1 MRLRRAMTV
10 GILLLV
16 LSGAVGACSGGAGD
30 ISAGDG
36 DAGAGGDGGAAQRG
50 LPDMDKAEAPY
61 ALDDSGVV
69 TSEGAVVG
77 SGGDILGSAAEL
89 PSVSLSVIKTA
100 TMRLELERDGL
111 DQAAREAIAIAERF
125 GGYVSTTA
133 LRDARKGTGSLELR
147 VPATRFGDA
156 LEALRGVGKVQS
168 ESVAGQDVGQEF
180 VDLQARLRNFEAQ
193 ETVLLRLMDKSVS
206 VADTLRVQGQLQ
218 QVQLEIE
225 RLRGRIRYLQDQTD
239 MSTIRVDMTEEGI
252 APTSANAIVKAWRQ
266 AREVAVGV
274 VAAVIVGAGFVVPVA
289 LLLAVIG
296 LVVFRLRPRT
306 TTP

>member
-1 MRLRRAMTV
+1 MRLRRATAV

-16 LSGAVGACSGGAGD
+16 VSGVVGACSGGDSELAA
-30 ISAGDG
+30 ISGGDG
-36 DAGAGGDGGAAQRG
+36 DTGGDGGGGQRELAYDQPKALPAAVG
-50 LPDMDKAEAPY
+50 E
-61 ALDDSGVV
+61 SGA
-69 TSEGAVVG
+69 GAVIDAE
-77 SGGDILGSAAEL
+77 GDILGSAADI

-100 TMRLELERDGL
+100 TVRLELERDGL
-111 DQAAREAIAIAERF
+111 DQAARDAIAIAERF
-125 GGYVSTTA
+125 GGYVSTTQ

-156 LEALRGVGKVQS
+156 LEALRGVGRVQS

-289 LLLAVIG
+289 LLLAIVG
-296 LVVFRLRPRT
+296 LVVYRVRPRT
-306 TTP
+306 SAP

>member
-1 MRLRRAMTV
+1 MRLRRAVAV
-10 GILLLV
+10 GTLLLV
-16 LSGAVGACSGGAGD
+16 VSAVVGACSGGDSD
-30 ISAGDG
+30 ISTGISGG
-36 DAGAGGDGGAAQRG
+36 DADTGGAGGDGGAAQRG
-50 LPDMDKAEAPY
+50 LSLAEPEAPSAVGY
-61 ALDDSGVV
+61 
-69 TSEGAVVG
+69 SEGGAVVDA
-77 SGGDILGSAAEL
+77 GGDILGSAADL

-100 TMRLELERDGL
+100 TVRLELERDGL
-111 DQAAREAIAIAERF
+111 DQAARDAIAIAERF
-125 GGYVSTTA
+125 GGYVSTTQ

-239 MSTIRVDMTEEGI
+239 MSTIRVDMTEEGV
-252 APTSANAIVKAWRQ
+252 APTSVNAIVKAWRQ

-289 LLLAVIG
+289 LLLAVVG
-296 LVVFRLRPRT
+296 FVVYRVRPRT
-306 TTP
+306 SAP

>member
-1 MRLRRAMTV
+1 MRLRRAMAA
-10 GILLLV
+10 GILLLLV
-16 LSGAVGACSGGAGD
+16 SGVVGACSGADGD
-30 ISAGDG
+30 ISSGDG
-36 DAGAGGDGGAAQRG
+36 DTSGAGGDGGSGARELAFDQPEALPAAIG
-50 LPDMDKAEAPY
+50 E
-61 ALDDSGVV
+61 SGG
-69 TSEGAVVG
+69 GAVVDAE
-77 SGGDILGSAAEL
+77 GDILGSAADI

-100 TMRLELERDGL
+100 TVRLELERDGL
-111 DQAAREAIAIAERF
+111 DQAARDAIAIAERF
-125 GGYVSTTA
+125 GGYVSTTQ

-239 MSTIRVDMTEEGI
+239 MSTIRVDMTEEGV

-289 LLLAVIG
+289 LLLAVVG
-296 LVVFRLRPRT
+296 FVVYRVRPRT
-306 TTP
+306 SAP

>member
-1 MRLRRAMTV
+1 
-10 GILLLV
+10 
-16 LSGAVGACSGGAGD
+16 
-30 ISAGDG
+30 
-36 DAGAGGDGGAAQRG
+36 
-50 LPDMDKAEAPY
+50 
-61 ALDDSGVV
+61 
-69 TSEGAVVG
+69 
-77 SGGDILGSAAEL
+77 
-89 PSVSLSVIKTA
+89 VIKTA
-100 TMRLELERDGL
+100 IVRLELERDGL

-125 GGYVSTTA
+125 GGYVSTTQ

-156 LEALRGVGKVQS
+156 LEALRDVGRVQS

-239 MSTIRVDMTEEGI
+239 MSTIRVDMTEEGV
-252 APTSANAIVKAWRQ
+252 AATSANAIVKAWRQ

-289 LLLAVIG
+289 VLLAVVG
-296 LVVFRLRPRT
+296 LVVYRVRPRT
-306 TTP
+306 SAP

>member
-1 MRLRRAMTV
+1 MKLRRAMAV

-16 LSGAVGACSGGAGD
+16 ISAVVGACSGANGD

-36 DAGAGGDGGAAQRG
+36 DTAGAGGDEGSTVRD
-50 LPDMDKAEAPY
+50 LAEAPKGAPY
-61 ALDDSGVV
+61 SMDSGVTAGGV
-69 TSEGAVVG
+69 VVDAEGN
-77 SGGDILGSAAEL
+77 ILGSAADI

-100 TMRLELERDGL
+100 TVRLELERDGL

-125 GGYVSTTA
+125 GGYVSTTQ

-156 LEALRGVGKVQS
+156 LEALRGVGRVQS

-239 MSTIRVDMTEEGI
+239 MSTIRVDLTEEGV
-252 APTSANAIVKAWRQ
+252 AATSANAIVKAWRQ

-289 LLLAVIG
+289 LLLAVVG
-296 LVVFRLRPRT
+296 LVVYRVRPRT
-306 TTP
+306 SAP

>member
-1 MRLRRAMTV
+1 MRLRRAMAV

-16 LSGAVGACSGGAGD
+16 VSGAVGACSGGAGD
-30 ISAGDG
+30 ISAGDS
-36 DAGAGGDGGAAQRG
+36 GAGGDGGAAQRG

-69 TSEGAVVG
+69 ASEGAVVG

-100 TMRLELERDGL
+100 TVRLELERDGL

-296 LVVFRLRPRT
+296 LVVYRLRPRT